1 MLATRDPYFG
11 VIPGNLVF
19 LLVLILAWVLFLRR
33 ASVLVAYLRLGRP
46 DIRWDEVGGRSRVV
60 LRDVLAQGRMFHEA
74 YAGLMH
80 AFIFWG
86 FLVVTIMTLTFW
98 VGGVVPQVP
107 TGVIDQNPVFL
118 VVLETFEAAVLI
130 AVGMAFLR
138 RLALHPNRLTFNT
151 DALIILSLIAILMVT
166 AFLASATQIAY
177 EPRPNDRFAY
187 ISTRLAP
194 LFAGLDRGPLLAAH
208 TVFWWAHNL
217 TVLVFLT
224 YLPRSKH
231 LHIITSPF
239 NVFFR
244 SNRPRGQLSYVDID
258 KAFEQDPPSLGA
270 GRVTDFSWKHLL
282 DLYTCTECGRCEAQ
296 CPASRTG
303 KPLSPKKLILDLK
316 DYLLEHDP
324 RTGENGAARMVG
336 DVIIDDVLW
345 DCTTC
350 RACMQACPVYIEHVP
365 KILDMRRDLV
375 LIENRFSS
383 DWQRLF
389 DNLEASGNPWRF
401 PAMSRGDWARD
412 RGVPVLGQD
421 ASASDIDALYF
432 VGCAGSFD
440 ERNQKTA
447 RAFVQLCQR
456 AGVRVGI
463 LGAQETC
470 TGDPA
475 RRAGHEYLFQLLA
488 KQNVETLGGLGVK
501 RVVTTCPHCFNT
513 LRDEYPQLGG
523 EYDVVHHSQFLADL
537 IAQGRLKP
545 EISLERSLVYHDPC
559 YLGRYHDLY
568 EPQRSVVAAVPGVQL
583 REVEGACRERGMCCG
598 AGGARVFVE
607 ETRGRRINHLR
618 VEQLQTTQ
626 AQGVATACP
635 YCMIMLEDGTR
646 TKGIAEDFPA
656 LDIAEVLLSSLKD
669 SHGPEHH
676 RDGQAGS

>member
-11 VIPGNLVF
+11 VIPGNLLF
-19 LLVLILAWVLFLRR
+19 LVVLIVAWALFVRRGLVLVR
-33 ASVLVAYLRLGRP
+33 YLRLGRA
-46 DIRWDEVGGRSRVV
+46 DARTDDVGGRLGVV
-60 LRDVLAQGRMFHEA
+60 LRDVLGQGRMFRDL

-80 AFIFWG
+80 ASIFWG
-86 FLVVTIMTLTFW
+86 FLLVTIMTLTYW
-98 VGGVVPQVP
+98 VGGVVPQLP
-107 TGVIDQNPVFL
+107 TGIVDQNPVFL
-118 VVLETFEAAVLI
+118 VALETFEAAVL
-130 AVGMAFLR
+130 VGLVLAFLR
-138 RLALHPNRLTFNT
+138 RLALHPNRLTYNS
-151 DALIILSLIAILMVT
+151 DALIILSLIGILMLT
-166 AFLASATQIAY
+166 AFLATATQIAY

-187 ISTRLAP
+187 ISSALAG
-194 LFAGLDRGPLLAAH
+194 LFAGWDRGALRVAH

-217 TVLVFLT
+217 TVLFFLT
-224 YLPRSKH
+224 YLPHSKH
-231 LHIITSPF
+231 LHIITSPL
-239 NVFFR
+239 NVFLR
-244 SNRPRGQLSYVDID
+244 STRPRGQLSYVDID
-258 KAFEQDPPSLGA
+258 KAFEKDPPELGA
-270 GRVTDFSWKHLL
+270 ASIADFSWKHLL

-316 DYLLEHDP
+316 DHLFEGD
-324 RTGENGAARMVG
+324 GARMVG
-336 DVIIDDVLW
+336 DVIVDDVLW

-365 KILDMRRDLV
+365 KILDMRRNLV
-375 LIENRFSS
+375 LVENRFGQ

-401 PAMSRGDWARD
+401 PSSTRGDWVGD
-412 RGVPVLGQD
+412 LDVPILGQGVSVD
-421 ASASDIDALYF
+421 EVDALYW

-440 ERNQKTA
+440 ERNQKIA

-456 AGVRVGI
+456 AGVRVAI

-488 KQNVETLGGLGVK
+488 QQNVQTLAGLGVK
-501 RVVTTCPHCFNT
+501 KIVATCPHCFNT
-513 LRDEYPQLGG
+513 LLTEYPQLGG
-523 EYDVVHHSQFLADL
+523 SYEVVHHSQFLADL
-537 IAQGRLKP
+537 VAQGKLRPAAHAEQTLA
-545 EISLERSLVYHDPC
+545 YHDPC
-559 YLGRYHDLY
+559 YLGRYHELY
-568 EPQRSVVAAVPGVQL
+568 EPQRRVVGAIPGVQL

-626 AQGVATACP
+626 ADGVATACP

-646 TKGIAEDFPA
+646 TRGIAEQLPV
-656 LDIAEVLLSSLKD
+656 LDIAEVLLSSLEPK
-669 SHGPEHH
+669 
-676 RDGQAGS
+676 A